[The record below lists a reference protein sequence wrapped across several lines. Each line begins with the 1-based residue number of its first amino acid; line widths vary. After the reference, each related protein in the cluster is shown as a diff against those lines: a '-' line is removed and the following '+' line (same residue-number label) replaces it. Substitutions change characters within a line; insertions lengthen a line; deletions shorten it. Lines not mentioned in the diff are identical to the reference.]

1 MSMTN
6 RYVIIAALALG
17 ILTTAGAAVPAF
29 AHAHMSLFVEDGPVE
44 GKEIEAVL
52 GHTNEPTYGARP
64 GIHDGKHGLEVS
76 LTDAATGLPLTGA
89 TLQADKYYFK
99 DITSFEKAD
108 SPEDADAMEKGV
120 TVGAVFGEDGQ
131 YMARQVQQP
140 GIYGYRL
147 YGNVSYFGVATV
159 PIDTMVFCRS
169 AEGDTSK
176 FNSDGWGGSFGCTPS
191 IDDSRF
197 PERGAVKRVS
207 AEPVQQTSSA
217 VQDNTSLLLGI
228 PIAAVAGVLGW
239 RSLRKKGPA

>member
-1 MSMTN
+1 M
-6 RYVIIAALALG
+6 IAKQAIVLAFTLG

-29 AHAHMSLFVEDGPVE
+29 AHAHTSLFVEDGPVA
-44 GKEIEAVL
+44 GKEIEVVL
-52 GHTNEPTYGARP
+52 GHTNEPTYGVRP

-76 LTDAATGLPLTGA
+76 LSDAATSLPLTGA
-89 TLQADKYYFK
+89 TLKADKYYFR
-99 DITSFEKAD
+99 DIASFEAAD
-108 SPEDADAMEKGV
+108 SPEDADAVENGI
-120 TVGAVFGEDGQ
+120 TVGAVFGEAGQ
-131 YMARQVQQP
+131 YMTRQVQQP

-159 PIDTMVFCRS
+159 PIDTTVFCRS
-169 AEGDTSK
+169 ADGDTGK
-176 FNSDGWGGSFGCTPS
+176 FNSEGWGGSFGCTAN

-207 AEPVQQTSSA
+207 AQPEQQTSTV
-217 VQDNTSLLLGI
+217 VQDNASLLLGI

>member
-1 MSMTN
+1 MNMMSKA
-6 RYVIIAALALG
+6 IAAALALG
-17 ILTTAGAAVPAF
+17 ILTTAGATVPAF
-29 AHAHMSLFVEDGPVE
+29 AHAHTSLFVADGPVQ
-44 GKEIEAVL
+44 GREIEVVL
-52 GHTNEPTYGARP
+52 GHSNEPTYGARP
-64 GIHDGKHGLEVS
+64 GIHDGKHALEVS
-76 LTDAATGLPLTGA
+76 LADAATGLPLTGA
-89 TLQADKYYFK
+89 TLKADKYYFK
-99 DITSFEKAD
+99 DAASFEKAG

-120 TVGAVFGEDGQ
+120 TVSAVFGQDGQ

-159 PIDTMVFCRS
+159 PIDTTVFCRS

-191 IDDSRF
+191 IEDSRF

-207 AEPVQQTSSA
+207 AEPVQQASGML
-217 VQDNTSLLLGI
+217 DNASLLLGI

>member
-1 MSMTN
+1 MISKQAI
-6 RYVIIAALALG
+6 VAALALG
-17 ILTTAGAAVPAF
+17 LLATTGAAVPAF
-29 AHAHMSLFVEDGPVE
+29 AHAHMTLTVEDEQVA
-44 GKEIEAVL
+44 GKEIEVVL

-64 GIHDGKHGLEVS
+64 GMHDGKHGLEVS
-76 LTDAATGLPLTGA
+76 ISDAATGLPLTGA
-89 TLQADKYYFK
+89 TLKADKYYFK
-99 DITSFEKAD
+99 DIASFEKAD
-108 SPEDADAMEKGV
+108 SPEDADAIEEGV

-159 PIDTMVFCRS
+159 PIDTTVFCRS
-169 AEGDTSK
+169 ADGDTSK
-176 FNSDGWGGSFGCTPS
+176 FNSEGWGGSFGCTAN

-197 PERGAVKRVS
+197 PERGAVKKVS
-207 AEPVQQTSSA
+207 AEPAQQTSTV
-217 VQDNTSLLLGI
+217 VQDNASLLLGI

>member
-1 MSMTN
+1 MIN
-6 RYVIIAALALG
+6 RQAIVAALALG

-29 AHAHMSLFVEDGPVE
+29 AHAHTTLTLEDEHVA
-44 GKEIEAVL
+44 GKEIEVVL
-52 GHTNEPTYGARP
+52 GHANEPTYGARP

-76 LTDAATGLPLTGA
+76 ISDVATGLPLTGA

-99 DITSFEKAD
+99 DIASFEKAE
-108 SPEDADAMEKGV
+108 SVQDADAIEEGV

-159 PIDTMVFCRS
+159 PIDTTVFCRS
-169 AEGDTSK
+169 ADGDTSK
-176 FNSDGWGGSFGCTPS
+176 FNSEGWAGGFGCTTN

-197 PERGAVKRVS
+197 PERDAVGKVS
-207 AEPVQQTSSA
+207 AEPAQQTSTV
-217 VQDNTSLLLGI
+217 VQDNASLLLGI

-239 RSLRKKGPA
+239 RSLRKRGPA